1 MGGSGKRLAVLGV
14 ALALAAPAAAQD
26 VLTEHDVSVKLGLVI
41 AEAAMAKCEADGADV
56 SVAVVDRVGRLRVF
70 LQGDKANP
78 HNLELARR
86 KAYTARTFNANSSD
100 WAKRTSGDQPL
111 APQRQLREVIAL
123 AGGVPIKYRGETI
136 GAVGVSGSL
145 TGGDEACAVAGVE
158 KAADLLK

>member
-1 MGGSGKRLAVLGV
+1 MPSLVRT
-14 ALALAAPAAAQD
+14 LAAVACAAAFLGSARAQD

-41 AEAAMAKCEADGADV
+41 AEAAMAQCQTEGADV

-86 KAYTARTFNANSSD
+86 KAYTARTFNANTSD
-100 WAKRTSGDQPL
+100 WTKRTDGDVPL
-111 APQRQLREVIAL
+111 AAQRQLKDVIAL

-136 GAVGVSGSL
+136 GAVGVSGST
-145 TGGDEACAVAGVE
+145 TGGDEGCAEAGVA